1 MKCKHEGLP
10 ANAAFCCWCG
20 KKLLKDETEIKVP
33 APKKLPSGTYFGRIM
48 VDGERVPVSAPTEKE
63 YYAKARALKSGL
75 IKAKKA
81 APKMTLGTAIDNYI
95 ESNSNVLSPSTIKA
109 YKSYRKFRFQAVI
122 DKDLGSITNWQ
133 RVVNDESQKKI
144 SAKTLANAWRL
155 ITASLRA
162 QGMEI
167 PDVAL
172 PKVAKAERPWLDYEQ
187 IKDFLAAI
195 NGEDCELAALLAL
208 HGLRLSELL
217 ALTAEKVDLDKGLM
231 QISGAMVFNENG
243 ELVEKST
250 NKNKTSQRTVHIVI
264 PRLEKLLEGKEGRLV
279 TTHPNTL
286 RSQINAVCKKA
297 GLPLIGFHGLRHSFA
312 SLAYHLEWSEM
323 TVMHEGGWS
332 NTQTV
337 HSIYTHLAEQ
347 DHNADIDRMKAFYGD
362 GNAKIITVEMAT
374 DLAMA

>member
-20 KKLLKDETEIKVP
+20 KKLSKDRTEVKVP
-33 APKKLPSGTYFGRIM
+33 APRILPSGKYFNQFM
-48 VDGERVPVSAPTEKE
+48 VKGERVSVSADTEKE
-63 YYAKARALKSGL
+63 YYTKARAAKIGL
-75 IKAKKA
+75 IEIKKA

-95 ESNSNVLSPSTIKA
+95 ENNSNVLSPSTIKA
-109 YKSYRKFRFQAVI
+109 YKSYRKFRFQDVI

-133 RVVNDESQKKI
+133 KVVNDESSKI

-162 QGMEI
+162 QSVEI

-187 IKDFLAAI
+187 IKEFLEVI
-195 NGEDCELAALLAL
+195 YGEDCELAALLAL

-231 QISGAMVFNENG
+231 QISGAMVFNDNG
-243 ELVEKST
+243 ELVEKAT

-264 PRLEKLLEGKEGRLV
+264 PRLEQLIEGKEGRLV

-286 RSQINAVCKKA
+286 RSQINTVCQKA
-297 GLPLIGFHGLRHSFA
+297 GLPLVGFHGLRHSFA
-312 SLAYHLEWSEM
+312 SLAYHLGWSEM

-337 HSIYTHLAEQ
+337 HNIYTHLASQ
-347 DHNADIDRMKAFYGD
+347 DQNADIDRMKEFYQKK
-362 GNAKIITVEMAT
+362 AEIITNEITNAC
-374 DLAMA
+374 